1 MNGSISGFRR
11 RESRD
16 LLLFFYEDFSSF
28 IFLSFFFPRFCEASN
43 GWLIFFWFEV
53 PLGLELICRRVTSF
67 RWELNVKWIGQHW
80 CLGAR

>member
-1 MNGSISGFRR
+1 MVPLVALGGGRVEISCYFFMKIF
-11 RESRD
+11 
-16 LLLFFYEDFSSF
+16 LLLFFFP
-28 IFLSFFFPRFCEASN
+28 FFFPRFCEASN